1 MEYRILIV
9 EDDTVIAHGIAAYLK
24 SWGFVA
30 EQVKDFRQV
39 MEAVAALEPHLVLMD
54 VSLPY
59 FNGFYWCAQLRK
71 TSAVPVIF
79 FSSRTEDMDIVMA
92 MNTGGDDYI
101 AKPLSMEVLL
111 AKIQAML
118 RRSYDYEIQQPLPR
132 LRDAVLDAGGSCLIR
147 DGARIE
153 LTKNEARILQLLLE
167 KPGQIVSRE
176 AIMLRLW
183 DSDVFV
189 DDNTLTVN
197 INRLRRTL
205 REAGLGEDCIT
216 THKGQGYSIHG

>member
-9 EDDTVIAHGIAAYLK
+9 EDDTVIADGIAAYLK
-24 SWGFVA
+24 SWGFAAEVA
-30 EQVKDFRQV
+30 ADFRRILD
-39 MEAVAALEPHLVLMD
+39 AVAALEPHLVLMD

-79 FSSRTEDMDIVMA
+79 ISSRTEDMDIVMA

>member
-9 EDDTVIAHGIAAYLK
+9 EDDAVIADGIAAYLK
-24 SWGFVA
+24 SWGFAA
-30 EQVKDFRQV
+30 EQVMDFRRV
-39 MEAVAALEPHLVLMD
+39 LEAAAALEPHLILMD

-79 FSSRTEDMDIVMA
+79 ISSRTEDMDIVMA
-92 MNTGGDDYI
+92 MNMGGDDYI
-101 AKPLSMEVLL
+101 TKPLSMEVLL

-118 RRSYDYEIQQPLPR
+118 RRSYDYEVQQPLPR
-132 LRDAVLDAGGSCLIR
+132 LRDAVLDAGASCLLR
-147 DGARIE
+147 DGVRIP
-153 LTKNEARILQLLLE
+153 LTKNEVGILQLLLE
-167 KPGQIVSRE
+167 KPGQVVSRE

-205 REAGLGEDCIT
+205 READLGEDCIV

>member
-79 FSSRTEDMDIVMA
+79 ISSRTEDMDIVMA

-101 AKPLSMEVLL
+101 TKPLSMEVLL

-153 LTKNEARILQLLLE
+153 LTKNEVRILQLLLE